1 MKPYFLAY
9 SIIFIIIING
19 IYNNNRHNCY
29 WYFYCHIPYH
39 SCCLCCQG
47 RFGVMLCL
55 GPANIYFAIRVA
67 QGFGYLAFK
76 TVGAAESLHS
86 MSENVKNWFHNNFYD
101 KLLFPVLLMFVH
113 VSGMYRYAGMFSCL
127 LKFDLQL
134 AVGFL

>member
-1 MKPYFLAY
+1 MVYITITG
-9 SIIFIIIING
+9 IIVIDTFII
-19 IYNNNRHNCY
+19 
-29 WYFYCHIPYH
+29 CHIPYH

-86 MSENVKNWFHNNFYD
+86 MSENVK
-101 KLLFPVLLMFVH
+101 KLLVP
-113 VSGMYRYAGMFSCL
+113 
-127 LKFDLQL
+127 QQ
-134 AVGFL
+134 FL

>member
-19 IYNNNRHNCY
+19 IYNNNRYIKIIIDTFIVIYHNY
-29 WYFYCHIPYH
+29 R

-47 RFGVMLCL
+47 RFGVMLFL
-55 GPANIYFAIRVA
+55 GPPNIYFAIRVA

-86 MSENVKNWFHNNFYD
+86 MSENVKNWFHNTNNVSIV
-101 KLLFPVLLMFVH
+101 VL
-113 VSGMYRYAGMFSCL
+113 
-127 LKFDLQL
+127 
-134 AVGFL
+134 